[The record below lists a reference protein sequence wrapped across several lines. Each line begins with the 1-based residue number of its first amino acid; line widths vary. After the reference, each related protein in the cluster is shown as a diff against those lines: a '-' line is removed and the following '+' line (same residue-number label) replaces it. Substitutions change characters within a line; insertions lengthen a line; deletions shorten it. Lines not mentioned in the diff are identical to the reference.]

1 MATSQKSIYLRTAL
15 IITAIVLISANS
27 IGPVHAADSS
37 TAIPSPNQQVKYGVS
52 IYDVQCNEPLDL
64 YIRDSITPVCIRES
78 TYEILLDGGMNLAV
92 PTILPL
98 EDLINSITDAT
109 PQQIQ
114 QVVASTIQMYDSD
127 PDNAFANINDI
138 SVLSVSHYPFVI
150 DPETRTV
157 TSHGFNPDRVG
168 VDSAILGEF
177 ATNRPEEIIA
187 SLNTNSGIWTDY
199 IFFNPATGQEELK
212 RSWLVLHDGYI
223 FGAGFYYSIE
233 EKMKEGIRNSMD
245 LIDSEGEGA
254 FELITNAMDRGKYA
268 TVFDPV
274 ENIELA
280 NARQPHRVGGPLPII
295 PIPWIDFAEILRST
309 DEHIWSYTLII
320 NPVTGEPAQAA
331 GIFEEYGRYI
341 LVNGYTYPAEDKI
354 RHIVEQNI
362 ALYEADKENAFQTI
376 TSDSLDPHYPFV
388 IDADTRRVAANG
400 AFPHVVGNPSTIFF
414 GDNTNKS
421 SEEIFEELQNNDGTF
436 VTYRFPYPGSSYEE
450 TKRSWLVLHDG
461 YIFGSG
467 YYQSPFIAH
476 PAVFKAVESSTALSD
491 ADSSTHTGDVG
502 TQNAV
507 DDILNMYNADAEN
520 VFASTDLLEST
531 IEYDPFILDQATGAI
546 LAHWTL
552 PDSVGAKSQVLGN
565 FAITPPALVLNRLN
579 GGVGTWAEHISVDP
593 TTGKDQL
600 NRSWLVFRD
609 GYIFGASASY
619 DVRDHVSNTIDTVV
633 DLYKNNGG
641 IAAFADIASMH
652 DAPASYHPD
661 FDDPT
666 IIIDPFAPQSDL
678 FPLIIDPYTDP
689 ANGKIVSHDG
699 SEGDAIMPA
708 PIQVQGGYAALADTM
723 IQEDQ
728 SVWLYALR
736 TDPITGLD
744 EQKAYMGRIHDGYI
758 FGAGYEYSATEKAQ
772 YTVQSTISMYESDS
786 AATITNINTPSSIFD
801 PHYAF
806 ILNADTGEIV
816 AHGASPQ
823 DVGSISAVFDGTYS
837 DALAGLQQDGDQVWI
852 EHSDTVPGTDS
863 EDDAAKRSFLQ
874 LHDGLVFGSGYLYAT
889 FPVMIPAEPAD
900 DDLVTAGSLANT
912 VNSITDAGDSE
923 VQDVVNAVIRM
934 YGSNEGELFSA
945 INTLAENAVPHY
957 PFVLDTNTGMIVA
970 HGAFPDRIGVSSS
983 VILGDLAAT
992 PPQLVLERLQ
1002 NEPGIWL
1009 EYTFIDPT
1017 TGENQLKRS
1026 WLTQQDNYLFGAGY
1040 YYPVQTQI
1048 EDVIDATINL
1058 YDKGKTVAF
1067 ARINA
1072 LYGAGNSQA
1081 DTTDPSAR
1089 QADISPLII
1098 DPYIDPVNGRIVT
1111 HSAGTDISVVEAP
1124 FGIQGG
1130 YAALADT
1137 MIQEDQNVLLYDLST
1152 DSDTGLDGQNIYLGK
1167 MHDGYIFGAQYG
1179 YSAAEKVEYT
1189 VLSTIAL
1196 YNSDKVPA
1204 IAGINT
1210 PSKIFD
1216 PHYVFILDV
1225 NTGEIVAHG
1234 ASPQDV
1240 GSISAIFDGT
1250 YSDALA
1256 GLQQDGDQVWIEHS
1270 DTVPGTDSEDDAA
1283 KRSFLQLHD
1292 GLVFGSGYL
1301 YATFPVMIPAE
1312 PANDDDL
1319 VTAESLTN
1327 TVDSFTHISDAEAQ
1341 KVVAES
1347 VRMYGSNPDEVL
1359 ATINALSDN
1368 GASQHNPFVL
1378 DLQGVVVADGTSQE
1392 TVGSASIIFDED
1404 RDSVLADLQNGM
1416 GVWVDYIDAV
1426 SGTEVNKRT
1435 YLYPYDGYIFGSSY
1449 VILDETVSPSEYT
1462 PSRIWADF
1470 RVVALPEIAFEGRNH
1485 EFDMVNGNAL
1495 HGVFI
1500 PHIGSWIRQDVSP
1513 AFNDPSLLFRYVT
1526 LLLNSAFDAVA
1537 PYHETAVGV
1546 NSRMDHRPASE
1557 SLTNENP
1564 NTAAM
1569 YAVYRTMLEFAPDR
1583 TDQWRSMM
1591 TVHGFDP
1598 DNQSGLELDCAEP
1611 QSVSSPAIMGNFAA
1625 KCVLDAHRHDGY
1637 NQYGF
1642 ETDGVAFG
1650 DTTGYV
1656 PVNTY
1661 DTVND
1666 PSRWQPLAI
1675 PNPDGGFT
1683 VQKFVTPQY
1692 ANVEPYSDFDPRS
1705 IRVPP
1710 PTASD
1715 HLNAEAYKAQ
1725 ADEVIAITYDIT
1737 DKQKMT
1743 TEFFDNKLRGTL
1755 FRPVLSNL
1763 HNTVD
1768 FIQWDFLINMAAY
1781 DTGIVIWQEKAR
1793 YDTVRPITAIPY
1805 LYGDELIK
1813 ARGLAGHH
1821 SVEIPANEWTTY
1833 VGTADHQEY
1842 PSGTAAFCATDAS
1855 VWRLYSGTD
1864 QIGQYINQ
1872 EGEIVGGYEGVRP
1885 AGSSIHERG
1894 LTPATDLTIGFESWS
1909 EYAQTCGE
1917 SRVWGGVHFLPSI
1930 AVVEEV
1936 GDAVGLAAFKYWESL
1951 MLGEEPLRGEFRPLE
1966 PDPLLSGPFWIGR

>member
-1 MATSQKSIYLRTAL
+1 MAVSQKPSYLQIAL
-15 IITAIVLISANS
+15 IIMSIVLISANS
-27 IGPVHAADSS
+27 VGTVYATDSS
-37 TAIPSPNQQVKYGVS
+37 TVVPSPNQQVKNNVS

-64 YIRDSITPVCIRES
+64 YIRDSITPICIKES
-78 TYEILLDGGMNLAV
+78 TYAILLDNGMNLTV
-92 PTILPL
+92 PTILTL
-98 EDLINSITDAT
+98 ENLINSITDAT

-157 TSHGFNPDRVG
+157 ASHGFNPDRVG

-177 ATNRPEEIIA
+177 ATNRAEEIIA

-233 EKMKEGIRNSMD
+233 EKMKAGIRNSMD

-254 FELITNAMDRGKYA
+254 FEIITNAMDRGKYA

-274 ENIELA
+274 TEIELA
-280 NARQPHRVGGPLPII
+280 NSRQPHRVGGPLPII
-295 PIPWIDFAEILRST
+295 PIPWTDFAEILRNT
-309 DEHIWSYTLII
+309 EEHIWSYTLII

-331 GIFEEYGRYI
+331 GIFEEYGKYI

-354 RHIVEQNI
+354 RHIVKQNI

-388 IDADTRRVAANG
+388 IGADSKRVVANG

-414 GDNTNKS
+414 GDNTDKS

-436 VTYRFPYPGSSYEE
+436 VTYRFPYPGSNYEE

-476 PAVFKAVESSTALSD
+476 PDAFKTTESSTTLSD
-491 ADSSTHTGDVG
+491 ADSSIHTGDIG

-507 DDILNMYNADAEN
+507 DITLRMYNVDGAE
-520 VFASTDLLEST
+520 VFTSTDLPDNT
-531 IEYDPFILDQATGAI
+531 IEYHPFILDQATGTI

-552 PDSVGAKSQVLGN
+552 PDSVGTKSQVLGD
-565 FAITPPALVLNRLN
+565 FAITPPTLVLNRLN
-579 GGVGTWAEHISVDP
+579 GGVGTWAEHISVDSA
-593 TTGKDQL
+593 TGKDQL

-619 DVRDHVSNTIDTVV
+619 DVRDHVDNTVDTVV
-633 DLYKNNGG
+633 DLYKSNG

-652 DAPASYHPD
+652 DAPTSYHPD

-666 IIIDPFAPQSDL
+666 IIIDPFTTQSDL
-678 FPLIIDPYTDP
+678 FPLVIDPYTDP
-689 ANGKIVSHDG
+689 VNGKIVSHDG
-699 SEGDAIMPA
+699 SEGDTIMPA

-723 IQEDQ
+723 IQDDQ
-728 SVWLYALR
+728 NVWLYTLR
-736 TDPITGLD
+736 TDPVTGLD
-744 EQKAYMGRIHDGYI
+744 EQKAYMGRMHDGYI
-758 FGAGYEYSATEKAQ
+758 FGAGYGYSATEKAQ
-772 YTVQSTISMYESDS
+772 HTVQSIISMYESDS
-786 AATITNINTPSSIFD
+786 TAAITNINTPSSVFD

-816 AHGASPQ
+816 ADGASPD
-823 DVGSISAVFDGTYS
+823 DVGSISAIFEGTHS
-837 DALAGLQQDGDQVWI
+837 DAIAGLQQDGDGVWI

-863 EDDAAKRSFLQ
+863 EVAKRSFLQ

-900 DDLVTAGSLANT
+900 DDLVTAQSLT
-912 VNSITDAGDSE
+912 TLVNSITEAGDSE
-923 VQDVVNAVIRM
+923 VQDVVDAVIRM
-934 YGSNEGELFSA
+934 YGSNEAETFLT

-957 PFVLDTNTGMIVA
+957 PFVLDVNTGMIVA

-992 PPQLVLERLQ
+992 PPQLVLELLQ

-1017 TGENQLKRS
+1017 TGANQLKRS

-1040 YYPVQTQI
+1040 YYPVQAQI
-1048 EDVIDATINL
+1048 EDVIDATIDL
-1058 YDKGKTVAF
+1058 YEKGKTVAF
-1067 ARINA
+1067 LRINA
-1072 LYGAGNSQA
+1072 LYDTDDSQTT
-1081 DTTDPSAR
+1081 DTTDPFSR

-1098 DPYIDPVNGRIVT
+1098 DPYIDPVNGRVMT
-1111 HSAGTDISVVEAP
+1111 HNAAGTGASVLEAP
-1124 FGIQGG
+1124 FQIQGG

-1137 MIQEDQNVLLYDLST
+1137 MIQEDQNVLLYSLRT
-1152 DSDTGLDGQNIYLGK
+1152 DSDTGLDEQNIYLGK
-1167 MHDGYIFGAQYG
+1167 MHDGYIFGAEYG
-1179 YSAAEKVEYT
+1179 YSAAEKAEYT

-1196 YNSDKVPA
+1196 YNSGIA
-1204 IAGINT
+1204 STIAGINT

-1216 PHYVFILDV
+1216 PHHLFIFDA
-1225 NTGEIVAHG
+1225 NTGEIVADG
-1234 ASPQDV
+1234 ASPDDV
-1240 GSISAIFDGT
+1240 GSISAIFEGT
-1250 YSDALA
+1250 HSDAIA
-1256 GLQQDGDQVWIEHS
+1256 GLQQDGDGVWIEHS
-1270 DTVPGTDSEDDAA
+1270 DTVPGTDSEVA

-1312 PANDDDL
+1312 PADDDL

-1327 TVDSFTHISDAEAQ
+1327 IVDSFTYISDAEVQ
-1341 KVVAES
+1341 KIVAES
-1347 VRMYGSNPDEVL
+1347 VRMYGSNQDGVF
-1359 ATINALSDN
+1359 AAINTLSDDN
-1368 GASQHNPFVL
+1368 ASSHNPFVL
-1378 DLQGVVVADGTSQE
+1378 DLQGMVVADGTSQE
-1392 TVGSASIIFDED
+1392 TIGSVSAVFDED

-1416 GVWVDYIDAV
+1416 MGVWIDYSDAV
-1426 SGTEVNKRT
+1426 SGTEEKKRT
-1435 YLYPYDGYIFGSSY
+1435 YLYPYDQYIFGSSY
-1449 VILDETVSPSEYT
+1449 VILDDTVSSSEYT

-1485 EFDMVNGNAL
+1485 EFDMVNGNVL

-1546 NSRMDHRPASE
+1546 NSRIDHRPASE
-1557 SLTNENP
+1557 YLTNENP

-1569 YAVYRTMLEFAPDR
+1569 YAVYRTMLEFAPHRADE
-1583 TDQWRSMM
+1583 WRSMM

-1598 DNQSGLELDCAEP
+1598 DNQSGIELDCAET
-1611 QSVSSPAIMGNFAA
+1611 QSISSPATMGNFAA

-1650 DTTGYV
+1650 DTTGYT
-1656 PVNTY
+1656 PVNTP
-1661 DTVND
+1661 DTLND
-1666 PSRWQPLAI
+1666 PSRWQPLVI
-1675 PNPDGGFT
+1675 SSSDGTVT
-1683 VQKFVTPQY
+1683 VQEFVTPQY

-1705 IRVPP
+1705 IRVAP
-1710 PTASD
+1710 PTASN
-1715 HLNAEAYKAQ
+1715 HLSAEAYKAQ
-1725 ADEVIAITYDIT
+1725 ADEVIEITHDIT

-1793 YDTVRPITAIPY
+1793 YDTVRPITTIPY

-1813 ARGLAGHH
+1813 ARGPPGHH
-1821 SVEIPANEWTTY
+1821 SVWIPANEWTTY
-1833 VGTADHQEY
+1833 VGTANHQEY
-1842 PSGTAAFCATDAS
+1842 PSGTAAFCATDAT

-1864 QIGQYINQ
+1864 EIGQYINQ

-1936 GDAVGLAAFKYWESL
+1936 GDAVGTAAFKYWESL
-1951 MLGEEPLRGEFRPLE
+1951 MLGEEPLRGEFQPLE
-1966 PDPLLSGPFWIGR
+1966 PDPLLSGPFWTGR